1 VWSVAASFLFL
12 NEATTTGEKAD
23 ALRAPTGAKN
33 FGETKGT
40 GPGNTHASPL
50 ATTMKSPI
58 VLAACL
64 VACSTAAGTVVDELD
79 TSPEG
84 TATTVAAN
92 DAGVD
97 GTPTRVP
104 CTSNFGDGL
113 SGTFGRLDGVVVAVV
128 PPGHGTC
135 NADAH
140 HVHVQ
145 VLSRGQTYDVAVN
158 TDSGFIAEKDVSL
171 VSLPSGPWADGW
183 HGGGSLDYVADLG
196 LHDAD
201 FTAGSEADL
210 DQRLE
215 TALASANHVSLFATL
230 YSHGGVHL
238 VHRRGHGQ
246 DGALV
251 TDPLSPSSHLF
262 AFHFSNQ
269 SF

>member
-1 VWSVAASFLFL
+1 
-12 NEATTTGEKAD
+12 
-23 ALRAPTGAKN
+23 
-33 FGETKGT
+33 
-40 GPGNTHASPL
+40 
-50 ATTMKSPI
+50 MKSHI
-58 VLAACL
+58 AFAVCL
-64 VACSTAAGTVVDELD
+64 IGCSTAAGAVVDELD
-79 TSPEG
+79 APGSTSTSTSSALATGRDGG
-84 TATTVAAN
+84 T
-92 DAGVD
+92 D

-104 CTSNFGDGL
+104 CTSDFGNGL

-128 PPGHGTC
+128 PPGHAGQGIC

-145 VLSRGQTYDVAVN
+145 VLSQGQTYDVAVN

-171 VSLPSGPWADGW
+171 PAGPWADGW
-183 HGGGSLDYVADLG
+183 HGGVSLDYVANLG

-201 FTAGSEADL
+201 FTTGSEADL

-215 TALASANHVSLFATL
+215 TALASANHVSVFATL

-238 VHRRGHGQ
+238 VHRRGRGQ

-262 AFHFSNQ
+262 AFHFSTQ